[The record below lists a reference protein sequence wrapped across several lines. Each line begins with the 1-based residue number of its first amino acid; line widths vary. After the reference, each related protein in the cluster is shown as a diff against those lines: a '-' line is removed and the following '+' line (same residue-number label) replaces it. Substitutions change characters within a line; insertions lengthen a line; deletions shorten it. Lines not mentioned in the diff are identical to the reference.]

1 VETFE
6 IKDRF
11 TGEVKYSADSESLKI
26 AVEQAIKER
35 IDLANA
41 YLDGANLKRA
51 NLAGANLNGANL
63 DGANLEGA
71 YLDGAYLDGANLKR
85 ANLNGANLDGANLKR
100 ANLDGAYLDGANLK
114 RANLAGANLNGAT
127 LDGAYLANA
136 NLDGVII
143 RNDTIISLIPIQ
155 ISGAHWDIIIWDE
168 HMQIGCEFH
177 SFDDWFSFDDRRILE
192 MNGKTA
198 LIFWH
203 EWKDPLQQI
212 CKQKKQRQK

>member
-35 IDLANA
+35 IDLAN
-41 YLDGANLKRA
+41 
-51 NLAGANLNGANL
+51 
-63 DGANLEGA
+63 
-71 YLDGAYLDGANLKR
+71 
-85 ANLNGANLDGANLKR
+85 
-100 ANLDGAYLDGANLK
+100 AYLDGANLK